1 MAAIPVVDFALFVED
16 KAGPDIARKR
26 LESLATINKA
36 CREFG
41 LFQVINHGLDSLL
54 LSKVLQNAHSFF
66 ELPLEYKCKFSTAN
80 NGMGFVHRSGAK
92 GGPPDRKEHFM
103 FAAEGKSTLWPDLVP
118 SFRPDAVEV
127 SKQMQKLC
135 DNMMAILSQSLGSP
149 DKTLRN
155 CFDKNEDYYNF
166 LHYPGCSDY
175 QGQVL
180 APHQDGT
187 IFTIVSQLN
196 RVPGYQVL
204 KDGTWHLVV
213 PVENSLIINLGDIIQ
228 VWTNGLYKAA
238 VHCVVANKKQRFS
251 FVYHHVAEG
260 KTRIA
265 PLPEFVSDQPKYKSF
280 LQEEYLKLRF
290 ENKRLGNNFEKNITI
305 DYYLVD

>member
-16 KAGPDIARKR
+16 KAGTDIARKR

-66 ELPLEYKCKFSTAN
+66 ELPLEYKCKFSTPN
-80 NGMGFVHRSGAK
+80 NGMGFVHGSGAK

-103 FAAEGKSTLWPDLVP
+103 FAAEDKSTLWPDLVP
-118 SFRPDAVEV
+118 SFRAT
-127 SKQMQKLC
+127 C
-135 DNMMAILSQSLGSP
+135 CGSV
-149 DKTLRN
+149 KTNAETVRQHDGHFVPKPRSSRRN
-155 CFDKNEDYYNF
+155 CFDKNEDYFNF

>member
-16 KAGPDIARKR
+16 KAGTDIARKR

-66 ELPLEYKCKFSTAN
+66 ELPLEYKCKFSTPN
-80 NGMGFVHRSGAK
+80 NGMGFVHGSGAK

-103 FAAEGKSTLWPDLVP
+103 FAAEDKSTLWPDLVP
-118 SFRPDAVEV
+118 SFR
-127 SKQMQKLC
+127 S
-135 DNMMAILSQSLGSP
+135 SR
-149 DKTLRN
+149 RN
-155 CFDKNEDYYNF
+155 CFDKNEDYFNF

-228 VWTNGLYKAA
+228 
-238 VHCVVANKKQRFS
+238 
-251 FVYHHVAEG
+251 
-260 KTRIA
+260 
-265 PLPEFVSDQPKYKSF
+265 
-280 LQEEYLKLRF
+280 EEYLKLRF